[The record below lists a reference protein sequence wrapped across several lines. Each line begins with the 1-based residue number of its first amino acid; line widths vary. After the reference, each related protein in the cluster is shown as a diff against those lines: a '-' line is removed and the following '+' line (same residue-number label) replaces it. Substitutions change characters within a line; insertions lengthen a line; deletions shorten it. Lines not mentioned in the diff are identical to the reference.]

1 MTLMPDNFEAVQPK
15 PSFDLR
21 KIGAHPDRRV
31 LPLIQNLRK
40 LLENCGKPLPQ
51 RGDAPLVPEQK
62 RTRA

>member
-1 MTLMPDNFEAVQPK
+1 MTLMPDNFEAAQPT
-15 PSFDLR
+15 PPFDLH

-51 RGDAPLVPEQK
+51 CGDAPLVPEQK
-62 RTRA
+62 RIRV